1 MSYLTSNLN
10 LQNSAINASVQNY
23 TEVTIARKAVLTNKP
38 LTLEDKINAT
48 LEIVNGGTGYI
59 DAVGVGVTANSG
71 SGSGMLVTIIADGGG
86 AIVDA
91 RVVTLGLGYKN
102 DDSIVVNTGGVDSI
116 LRLSLEVVPTEQGF
130 TGRIEE
136 NKDLPIPLESKTTV
150 PPARG
155 VNTLSSIQSF
165 GTAGY
170 TTATNVPTK
179 AYQSFSSALQYV
191 DSTGVGLTVNITA
204 VAGSVTAVSICNPG
218 RNYNVGDLI
227 TILQPASSEDATVS
241 VQSLLGAPL
250 AKTHEPGF
258 IQLDQGGYQ
267 LPTGSWG
274 EFMEIYSVSN
284 TGGTG
289 GANHHLLV
297 TTKTPHGL
305 SPNDKVDINDLPG
318 LNINNFTVIG
328 VKDENTFE
336 INNTQ
341 EVLPLPGTITAT
353 IRARRAKAAP
363 SQAGMNMLPK
373 SSISITKNIPF
384 ALLSLQTNMPGS
396 SISTSTLPNTVFGSD
411 ELGVDFSLITA
422 ASLAGNGLPGVPPTM
437 ANLKSIYPD
446 FNTRPANAVN
456 TPVFCPEIFGQV
468 GNSFGISRG
477 IATTEASALLQ
488 LNLNSLYTIP

>member
-1 MSYLTSNLN
+1 
-10 LQNSAINASVQNY
+10 
-23 TEVTIARKAVLTNKP
+23 
-38 LTLEDKINAT
+38 
-48 LEIVNGGTGYI
+48 
-59 DAVGVGVTANSG
+59 
-71 SGSGMLVTIIADGGG
+71 
-86 AIVDA
+86 
-91 RVVTLGLGYKN
+91 
-102 DDSIVVNTGGVDSI
+102 
-116 LRLSLEVVPTEQGF
+116 
-130 TGRIEE
+130 
-136 NKDLPIPLESKTTV
+136 
-150 PPARG
+150 
-155 VNTLSSIQSF
+155 
-165 GTAGY
+165 
-170 TTATNVPTK
+170 
-179 AYQSFSSALQYV
+179 
-191 DSTGVGLTVNITA
+191 
-204 VAGSVTAVSICNPG
+204 
-218 RNYNVGDLI
+218 
-227 TILQPASSEDATVS
+227 

-318 LNINNFTVIG
+318 LSINNFTVIG

-341 EVLPLPGTITAT
+341 EVLPLPLPGTITAT

-396 SISTSTLPNTVFGSD
+396 SISTSTLPKTVFGSD

-422 ASLAGNGLPGVPPTM
+422 ASLAGNGLPGVSPTV
-437 ANLKSIYPD
+437 ANLTSIYPD

-468 GNSFGISRG
+468 GNSFGISHG
-477 IATTEASALLQ
+477 MATTEASALLQ
-488 LNLNSLYTIP
+488 LNLNSLYTLP

>member
-48 LEIVNGGTGYI
+48 LEIVNGGTGYT
-59 DAVGVGVTANSG
+59 DEVGVGVTANSG

-102 DDSIVVNTGGVDSI
+102 DDSIVVTTGNVDSI

-136 NKDLPIPLESKTTV
+136 SKDLPIPLESKTTV

-227 TILQPASSEDATVS
+227 TILQSSEDATVS

-341 EVLPLPGTITAT
+341 AVLPLPGTITAT

-396 SISTSTLPNTVFGSD
+396 SISTSTLPKTVFGSD

-422 ASLAGNGLPGVPPTM
+422 ASLIGNGLPGVPPTV
-437 ANLKSIYPD
+437 ANLTSIYPD
-446 FNTRPANAVN
+446 FNTMPANAVN

-468 GNSFGISRG
+468 GNSFGISHG
-477 IATTEASALLQ
+477 MATTEASALLQ
-488 LNLNSLYTIP
+488 LNLNYKLYTLP